1 MQGGDDITSPA
12 YRSRA
17 KDPRAALH
25 AHIRE
30 LRELLSQGTV
40 LKPEFEYEL

>member
-1 MQGGDDITSPA
+1 MQGSDDITSPA

-17 KDPRAALH
+17 KDPRAALL

-30 LRELLSQGTV
+30 LRERLSQGTV
-40 LKPEFEYEL
+40 LKPEFEYKL